1 MKGWDSLPLPLKIL
15 SVVLF
20 LWAVMAIAVLVMMP
34 ERRIA
39 FFGFMLTGTAAA
51 IVVLLLDFISP
62 LLFLYAMWKK
72 LKWGV
77 NFGVFYNGIFILN
90 TVVALFTFR
99 EVSGNAIYFPLI
111 TSAIFIHIIYWE
123 QNYFS

>member
-1 MKGWDSLPLPLKIL
+1 MKDWNTLPLPLKIL

-20 LWAVMAIAVLVMMP
+20 SWAVMSIAVLVMMP

-62 LLFLYAMWKK
+62 LLFLYVM
-72 LKWGV
+72 
-77 NFGVFYNGIFILN
+77 
-90 TVVALFTFR
+90 
-99 EVSGNAIYFPLI
+99 
-111 TSAIFIHIIYWE
+111 
-123 QNYFS
+123 

>member
-1 MKGWDSLPLPLKIL
+1 MKGWNSLPLPLKIL

-20 LWAVMAIAVLVMMP
+20 LWAVMSIAVLVMMP

-39 FFGFMLTGTAAA
+39 FFGFMLTGTSAA

-72 LKWGV
+72 LKWGA
-77 NFGVFYNGIFILN
+77 NYGMFYNGIFI
-90 TVVALFTFR
+90 
-99 EVSGNAIYFPLI
+99 Y
-111 TSAIFIHIIYWE
+111 IIYRE
-123 QNYFS
+123 RNYFS